1 MYTPITQ
8 LEHILAAYRLT
19 LGAWSHADTA
29 EGREDSDN
37 AAWCAS
43 EAVQLVRRGELFS
56 ALEYAR
62 AALDAEAGQGVPCI
76 YLPLHDAIRA
86 AMWLSDADYQC
97 EFGSL
102 PHGLNLNPEP

>member
-1 MYTPITQ
+1 MHTPTTQ
-8 LEHILAAYRLT
+8 LERILAAYRLT

-62 AALDAEAGQGVPCI
+62 VARVAESAAEAARQEAAKQ
-76 YLPLHDAIRA
+76 DAQEA
-86 AMWLSDADYQC
+86 T
-97 EFGSL
+97 
-102 PHGLNLNPEP
+102 P